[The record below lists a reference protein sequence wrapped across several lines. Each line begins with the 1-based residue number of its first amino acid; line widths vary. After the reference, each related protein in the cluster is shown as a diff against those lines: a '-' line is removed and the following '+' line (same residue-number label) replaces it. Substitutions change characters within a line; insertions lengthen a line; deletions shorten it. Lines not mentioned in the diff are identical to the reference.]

1 MAVTTAVILAAGMGT
16 RLKELGKLAPKGFL
30 QLGNIPIVEES
41 IIKLLACNIQ
51 RIIIITGHLSEFY
64 QKLQKRYPQ
73 QIFTVHNPEYAHSGS
88 MYSLYCAHHW
98 LNDDFI
104 LLESDLIYEKRA
116 LETVLSFPKDNV
128 ILLSEPTNAGDEV
141 YVQTNG
147 ATIVAM
153 SKNPSQLSQ
162 APSGELVGI
171 SLISQAL
178 FQQMLQ
184 YAKNSFQSTL
194 KIDYETDAL
203 VSVAQLYP
211 VYYTVASNLLWTEID
226 DEYHLSR
233 AKSQIYP
240 AILRQ
245 DR

>member
-16 RLKELGKLAPKGFL
+16 RLKEFGKLAPKGFL

-64 QKLQKRYPQ
+64 QQLQKRYPQ
-73 QIFTVHNPEYAHSGS
+73 KIFTVHNPEYAQSGS
-88 MYSLYCAHHW
+88 MYSLHCAHHW
-98 LNDDFI
+98 LDDDFL

-116 LETVLSFPKDNV
+116 LEIVLNFPKDNV

-141 YVQTNG
+141 YVETNG
-147 ATIVAM
+147 TTIVAM
-153 SKNPSQLSQ
+153 SKNLSQLSQ

-184 YAKNSFQSTL
+184 YAKNSFHSTL

-203 VSVAQLYP
+203 VRVAQIYP

-233 AKSQIYP
+233 AKNQIYP